1 MGKIAGDP
9 TSQAPSLMV
18 WCRTRCCVGHP
29 CRWVVQGW
37 LTGQLH
43 GVPPCTPPSPGRHS
57 STARNLSQKAPAG
70 FLACPVGLSCS
81 TGTSAGRRASAN
93 TSFSANGGFA
103 LALGVGDRP
112 PQESGQARGPLREA
126 GR

>member
-37 LTGQLH
+37 LG
-43 GVPPCTPPSPGRHS
+43 S
-57 STARNLSQKAPAG
+57 STVSHPA
-70 FLACPVGLSCS
+70 L
-81 TGTSAGRRASAN
+81 
-93 TSFSANGGFA
+93 
-103 LALGVGDRP
+103 RP
-112 PQESGQARGPLREA
+112 PQGVTHPQQGTCHRKPPQASSPVPLA
-126 GR
+126 